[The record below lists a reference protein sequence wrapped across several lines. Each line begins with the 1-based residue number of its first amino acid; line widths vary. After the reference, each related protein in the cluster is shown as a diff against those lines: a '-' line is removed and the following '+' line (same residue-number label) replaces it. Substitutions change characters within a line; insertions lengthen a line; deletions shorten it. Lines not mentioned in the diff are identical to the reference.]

1 MQKLR
6 KYFLTANRFDDMFH
20 CSRAFYISPPI
31 REKWGHSDI
40 TRLFEGGGLRRPVS
54 KKKDPTK
61 SVTRKKRIQNSTILR
76 DVIFK

>member
-40 TRLFEGGGLRRPVS
+40 TRLFEGGGLRRPVY
-54 KKKDPTK
+54 KKKPYKIRYKEKEDPK
-61 SVTRKKRIQNSTILR
+61 
-76 DVIFK
+76 FKNFA

>member
-31 REKWGHSDI
+31 QEKWGLSDI
-40 TRLFEGGGLRRPVS
+40 KRPFEGGGLRRPVY
-54 KKKDPTK
+54 KKKKPYKIRYKEKVDPK
-61 SVTRKKRIQNSTILR
+61 
-76 DVIFK
+76 FKNFA